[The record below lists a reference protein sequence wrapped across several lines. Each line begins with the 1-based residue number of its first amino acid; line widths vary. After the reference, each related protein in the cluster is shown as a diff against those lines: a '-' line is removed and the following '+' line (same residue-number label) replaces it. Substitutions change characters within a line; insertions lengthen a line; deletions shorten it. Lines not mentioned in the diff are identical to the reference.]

1 MSIQGPNIGDT
12 VVMSFMGA
20 DANIEIDTVP
30 DEQPLVET
38 DSAFIIVDQYGDEH
52 IVEFAGN
59 GDDWSTLPYDSLS
72 AEGQEL
78 WLTRIESKDYLQ
90 PRI

>member
-1 MSIQGPNIGDT
+1 MSIQRPNIGDT

-20 DANIEIDTVP
+20 DANIEIDDVP

-38 DSAFIIVDQYGDEH
+38 DSAYIIVDQYGDEH
-52 IVEFAGN
+52 IVEVAGN
-59 GDDWSTLPYDSLS
+59 DDWSTLPYDSLS

-78 WLTRIESKDYLQ
+78 WLARIEAKDYLQ